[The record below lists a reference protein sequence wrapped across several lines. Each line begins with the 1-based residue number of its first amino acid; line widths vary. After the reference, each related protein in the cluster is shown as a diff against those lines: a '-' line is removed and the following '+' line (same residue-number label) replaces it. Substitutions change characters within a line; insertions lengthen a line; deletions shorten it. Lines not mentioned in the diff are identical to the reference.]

1 MELSNPRHYMEPLIS
16 QYSIY
21 RKRGSRLGGGFASL
35 RVVETFAVDGGDFR
49 AHAAEVTGELAAMVN
64 AVVHADLQEGY
75 SGELEEA
82 AEVGD
87 LHEVIPF
94 ELRELVEIAGEIFGI
109 PGGNFGGRLHRLRQ
123 SPCGWKF
130 GVDGGLEEADL
141 SSGDVADEFHGAL
154 GNGVGSVLGFV
165 GGHGFE
171 DFFGG
176 AMLVFQGTEQDI
188 VEPKFGEVGS

>member
-1 MELSNPRHYMEPLIS
+1 M
-16 QYSIY
+16 
-21 RKRGSRLGGGFASL
+21 

-49 AHAAEVTGELAAMVN
+49 AHAAEVAGELAAMVN

-75 SGELEEA
+75 SGKLEEA

-94 ELRELVEIAGEIFGI
+94 ELGKLIEIAGEIFGI
-109 PGGNFGGRLHRLRQ
+109 PSGNFGGGLDGVRQ
-123 SPCGWKF
+123 SSCGWKF

-154 GNGVGSVLGFV
+154 GNGIGTVLGFV
-165 GGHGFE
+165 GRDGFE
-171 DFFGG
+171 DFLGR
-176 AMLVFQGTEQDI
+176 AMLVFQSAEQDI
-188 VEPKFGEVGS
+188 VEPKFGQVGS